1 MHPVSWRAL
10 VFVCILCRGERW
22 HCLLA
27 LRVPVH
33 YASHDAASTGM
44 LLPYSQLKGYNF
56 KDNEW
61 VRVAEEVGMV
71 TCTNSQ
77 LSFITTNTMSS
88 PKPTGHS

>member
-1 MHPVSWRAL
+1 
-10 VFVCILCRGERW
+10 
-22 HCLLA
+22 
-27 LRVPVH
+27 
-33 YASHDAASTGM
+33 M